1 VTIPPSGGDFES
13 VTNSGSGTVVLG
25 PGLNTSSLRI
35 NAARVGEVNAI
46 NVTASTLEYTGAG

>member
-1 VTIPPSGGDFES
+1 
-13 VTNSGSGTVVLG
+13 VVLG

-46 NVTASTLEYTGAG
+46 NVTANSLEYTGAG